1 MIDEGVSLPSSLTGA
16 IVFRQKT
23 PAAAPALWIATSDLP
38 TTPAN
43 AFYQQL
49 DRVLADRQFG
59 DQVRRLCAP
68 SYDMDAS
75 KGGQPGIDPEVY
87 YKMLMVGFFE
97 NLPSE
102 RAIAARCADSLS
114 IRDFLHY
121 ALGEMTPHHSS
132 FTVIRQ
138 RLPLDVYD
146 DVFGL
151 ILRILHEEGLLRGKN
166 VAIDSSVLEA
176 NASLRSLED
185 RLTGEHYRQYVKRLA
200 KAAGVDTSDPRA
212 VSAFDRK
219 RPGRTTSN
227 KEWQNPHDPD
237 AKVGQDKKGATRMLY
252 KPEHVVDL
260 ETGAIV
266 DVQLRLGD
274 EPDAKGL
281 AERVRA
287 AEEGLNAALDEPP
300 GVARVESVT
309 TDMGY
314 CDLAELVVLQ
324 QVGIRT
330 AIPDPVRNRNV
341 ETLPDDQRDALR
353 AAQRTLASKSGRWLM
368 EHRGE
373 FCERSFVHVLDYG
386 GARCTTLRGQENIFK
401 RYLMQ
406 AACLNLSI
414 LLRHRGGIGTLK
426 QAWAASAAALAAVAA
441 GCCTLIDASHVQP
454 RRWWPRGATWVDSMF
469 LMAVWQRRALFSSS
483 STVC

>member
-1 MIDEGVSLPSSLTGA
+1 M
-16 IVFRQKT
+16 FRKKT
-23 PAAAPALWIATSDLP
+23 SEAAPALWIATSDLP
-38 TTPAN
+38 TSPAN
-43 AFYQQL
+43 AFYQKL
-49 DRVLADRQFG
+49 DRVLVANQFG
-59 DQVRRLCAP
+59 EDVRRLCAP
-68 SYDMDAS
+68 SYEMDTR

-87 YKMLMVGFFE
+87 FKMLMVGFFE

-114 IRDFLHY
+114 IRAFLHY
-121 ALGEMTPHHSS
+121 ALAEVTPHHSS

-146 DVFGL
+146 QVFGL
-151 ILRILHEEGLLRGKN
+151 ILRILAKHQLLRGKQL
-166 VAIDSSVLEA
+166 AIDSSVLEA

-227 KEWQNPHDPD
+227 DEWQNPHDPD
-237 AKVGQDKKGATRMLY
+237 AKVGPDKKGATRMLY

-260 ETGAIV
+260 ETGVIV

-287 AEEGLNAALDEPP
+287 AEEGLNAALDEPS

-330 AIPDPVRNRNV
+330 AIPDPVRNRKV
-341 ETLPDDQRDALR
+341 ENLPADQREALR
-353 AAQRTLASKSGRWLM
+353 SAQQTLSSQSGQWLM
-368 EHRGE
+368 RHRGE

-386 GARCTTLRGQENIFK
+386 GARCTTLRGQENILK
-401 RYLMQ
+401 RYLIQ

-426 QAWAASAAALAAVAA
+426 QAWAASAEALAALAAA
-441 GCCTLIDASHVQP
+441 CCALVDSSRVQT
-454 RRWWPRGATWVDSMF
+454 RRCWLRGAKWFDFSFHMV
-469 LMAVWQRRALFSSS
+469 AWQRRALILCS